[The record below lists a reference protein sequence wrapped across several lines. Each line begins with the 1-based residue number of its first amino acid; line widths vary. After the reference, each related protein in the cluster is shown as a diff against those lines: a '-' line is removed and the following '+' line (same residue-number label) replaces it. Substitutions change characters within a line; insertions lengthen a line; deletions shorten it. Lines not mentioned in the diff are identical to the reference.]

1 MSAFLYLP
9 ALPSVQA
16 AFAVPVHIAQMT
28 VSVSLA
34 AFACGILISGPLSD
48 RFGRRPV
55 LIAGMLTFAVGSV
68 LCLIAPTLPL
78 LVAGR
83 ATQALGTATGLVVAR
98 AVVIDVFPAE
108 KVFRMIATLTM
119 IMVLA
124 NGLSPYF
131 GGLMV
136 KAFGWRSVFV
146 LLSAAGVAMVISAWR
161 FIPETR
167 TRAPS
172 HAGVLRAT
180 VDLARRPVFLAY
192 LMEGG
197 VIIAIFQVFVAT
209 TPYLMQNQFHRTPQE
224 FGLFTA
230 FVSGGYFAGN
240 FLVTRLGS
248 RWRQESMLR
257 TGLAM
262 QLGFALLM
270 LTLAWLKVPGPYAIY
285 LPMCLLAIGQ
295 GLALPQINSS
305 ALTLAPQS
313 AGLASSL
320 IGFGQNLISGASV
333 QLVSVFPTDAGL
345 PMIVFTV
352 CASGLAFACLWLVRR
367 GNGDNPD
374 FAMEGDAGEIRNVPI
389 SPFCRTLR
397 SAIVARKLLRE

>member
-1 MSAFLYLP
+1 LSAERKLSGHSLVLLLGALNAVGPMSAFLYLP

-16 AFAVPVHIAQMT
+16 AFAVPVHVAQTT
-28 VSVSLA
+28 VSVSLT

-55 LIAGMLTFAVGSV
+55 LIAGMMTFAMGSL
-68 LCLIAPTLPL
+68 LCLLAPTLPL
-78 LVAGR
+78 LVTGR
-83 ATQALGTATGLVVAR
+83 AIQALGTSTGLVVAR
-98 AVVIDVFPAE
+98 AVVIDVFAPE

-119 IMVLA
+119 TMVLA

-131 GGLMV
+131 GGLLV
-136 KAFGWRSVFV
+136 KAFGWRSIFM
-146 LLSAAGVAMVISAWR
+146 LLSAAGIAMVSSAWL

-167 TRAPS
+167 ARPPAKS
-172 HAGVLRAT
+172 SLLAAAAG
-180 VDLARRPVFLAY
+180 LARRPVFLAY
-192 LMEGG
+192 LAEGG

-209 TPYLMQNQFHRTPQE
+209 TPYLMQNTFHRTPQE

-230 FVSGGYFAGN
+230 FVSGGYFFGN
-240 FLVTRLGS
+240 FLVTRLGHA
-248 RWRQESMLR
+248 WRQESMLR
-257 TGLAM
+257 TGLGL
-262 QLGFALLM
+262 QLACSFVLLALALIH
-270 LTLAWLKVPGPYAIY
+270 VPGPFAIY

-295 GLALPQINSS
+295 GLALPQINSA

-333 QLVSVFPTDAGL
+333 QLVSVFPTGTGL

-352 CASGLAFACLWLVRR
+352 CASGFAFACLWLVPQRIGR
-367 GNGDNPD
+367 
-374 FAMEGDAGEIRNVPI
+374 
-389 SPFCRTLR
+389 
-397 SAIVARKLLRE
+397 

>member
-1 MSAFLYLP
+1 LSSPDPVEQTTDNKLSGRRLVLLLGALNAAGPLSAFLYLP

-16 AFAVPVHIAQMT
+16 AFGVPIHVAQTT
-28 VSVSLA
+28 VSASLV
-34 AFACGILISGPLSD
+34 AFACGILISGPSSD

-55 LIAGMLTFAVGSV
+55 LIAGMLTFALGSA
-68 LCLIAPTLPL
+68 LCLFASTLPV

-83 ATQALGTATGLVVAR
+83 AIQALGTSTGLVVAR
-98 AVVIDVFPAE
+98 AVVIDVFAPE

-131 GGLMV
+131 GGLLV

-146 LLSAAGVAMVISAWR
+146 LLTAAGIAMVIAAWR

-167 TRAPS
+167 TRAPRD
-172 HAGVLRAT
+172 GGMLRAS
-180 VDLARRPVFLAY
+180 VDLVRRPVFLAY
-192 LMEGG
+192 LAEGG

-209 TPYLMQNQFHRTPQE
+209 TPYLMQNEFHRTPEE

-230 FVSGGYFAGN
+230 FVSGGYFLGN
-240 FLVTRLGS
+240 FLVTRLGHS
-248 RWRQESMLR
+248 WRQESMLR

-262 QLGFALLM
+262 QLGFALVL
-270 LTLAWLKVPGPYAIY
+270 LGLALLAVPGPYAIY
-285 LPMCLLAIGQ
+285 LPMCVLAIGQ
-295 GLALPQINSS
+295 GLALPQINSA

-320 IGFGQNLISGASV
+320 IGFGQNMISGGSV
-333 QLVSVFPTDAGL
+333 QFVSMFPTGAGM

-352 CASGLAFACLWLVRR
+352 CASGFAFACLWLVPQGKR
-367 GNGDNPD
+367 
-374 FAMEGDAGEIRNVPI
+374 
-389 SPFCRTLR
+389 
-397 SAIVARKLLRE
+397 